1 MMSLWDAL
9 RMNMMISYQ
18 ELVRTFPIASNAVVS
33 ESFLANYVAFIDLS
47 GILIILQYF
56 FAASHLVRVSASEM
70 FG

>member
-1 MMSLWDAL
+1 
-9 RMNMMISYQ
+9 MNMMISYQ
-18 ELVRTFPIASNAVVS
+18 ELVRTFP
-33 ESFLANYVAFIDLS
+33 NYVAFIDLS